1 MLNRFR
7 IPLPAIVLFGAL
19 AVLGPS
25 GCKEDAKTS
34 LNTETAAFTREG
46 LLNIYQGKS
55 DSVRHG
61 LVIEIAETEYET
73 QTGLM
78 YRKKMDEAAG
88 MLFIFPEERMH
99 SFYMK
104 NTHIPLDI
112 LFIKSD
118 LTVANIA
125 RNTKPLDETGIPSA
139 EPVQYVLEINAGMSD
154 RWGIEPGDRIRFWRD
169 TEE

>member
-7 IPLPAIVLFGAL
+7 KPLPAVVLLGAL
-19 AVLGPS
+19 VILGAT

-34 LNTETAAFTREG
+34 LNTESVAFTREG
-46 LLNIYQGKS
+46 LLNIYQGQS
-55 DSVRHG
+55 DTVRHEV
-61 LVIEIAETEYET
+61 VIEIAETEYET

-78 YRKKMDEAAG
+78 YRKNMDDSAG
-88 MLFIFPEERMH
+88 MLFIFPDERMH

-104 NTHIPLDI
+104 NTHIALDI
-112 LFIKSD
+112 LFIRGD

-139 EPVQYVLEINAGMSD
+139 EPVQYVLEINAGMSE
-154 RWGIEPGDRIRFWRD
+154 RWGIEPGDRIQFWRN
-169 TEE
+169 EEE